1 MPIQRKEK
9 KMQSVTRATL
19 IIGLV
24 LLAALRTSAGATQ
37 ARITI
42 LYDAFGKPSGM
53 KEDWGY
59 SALVEYG
66 GKRILFD
73 TGNNA
78 EIFAQNV
85 KVSGVDLKKLDFAV
99 ISHRH
104 GDHTGGISYLLQVN
118 PQVKIFAPKE
128 GLGGVFGTSVP
139 GTFYRQD
146 ASLPDYM
153 RYYNGKPPQMMTF
166 GTPWPSANF
175 VLIDGVTEAAPGISV
190 IATVSQTPGTLEL
203 RELSLAI
210 ETPKGLILVVGC
222 SHPGI
227 ERIVEA
233 ATVANKH
240 VYAIVGGLH
249 LVTTP
254 DSEITRIVTALH
266 DKWKVDRVA
275 LGHCTGEPA
284 FAAFQRAFGVHYNY
298 AGLGSVIELP

>member
-1 MPIQRKEK
+1 
-9 KMQSVTRATL
+9 MQSVTRATL

-24 LLAALRTSAGATQ
+24 FLAALRTSASPTQ
-37 ARITI
+37 DRVTI

-53 KEDWGY
+53 KKDWGY

-66 GKRILFD
+66 GKHILFD

-104 GDHTGGISYLLQVN
+104 GDHTGGMNYLLTVN

-128 GLGGVFGTSVP
+128 GFGVFGASMP

-153 RYYNGKPPQMMTF
+153 RYYNGKPPQTMTF

-175 VLIDGVTEAAPGISV
+175 VLIDGVMEAAPGVSV

-210 ETPKGLILVVGC
+210 ETPKGLVLVVGC

-233 ATVANKH
+233 SMVLDKH

-254 DSEITRIVTALH
+254 ESEIARIVTALH

-284 FAAFQRAFGVHYNY
+284 FAAFQRAFGSQYNY

>member
-1 MPIQRKEK
+1 MSAQRREK
-9 KMQSVTRATL
+9 NMQSATRARL

-24 LLAALRTSAGATQ
+24 FLAALRTSASPTED
-37 ARITI
+37 RVTI
-42 LYDAFGKPSGM
+42 LYDAFGKASGM
-53 KEDWGY
+53 KKDWGY

-66 GKRILFD
+66 GKHILFD

-78 EIFAQNV
+78 ETFAQNV

-104 GDHTGGISYLLQVN
+104 GDHTGGISYLLTVN
-118 PQVKIFAPKE
+118 PEVKIFAPKE
-128 GLGGVFGTSVP
+128 GFGVFGASLP

-153 RYYNGKPPQMMTF
+153 RYYDGKPPQIMRF
-166 GTPWPSANF
+166 GTPWPSADF
-175 VLIDGVTEAAPGISV
+175 VLIDGVAEAAPGISV

-233 ATVANKH
+233 ATVSNKH

-254 DSEITRIVTALH
+254 DSEIARIVTALH

-284 FAAFQRAFGVHYNY
+284 FAAFQRAFGAHYNY
-298 AGLGSVIELP
+298 AGLGSVVELP

>member
-1 MPIQRKEK
+1 
-9 KMQSVTRATL
+9 MQSVTRARL

-24 LLAALRTSAGATQ
+24 FLAALRTSASATQ
-37 ARITI
+37 DRITI
-42 LYDAFGKPSGM
+42 LYDAFGKSSGM
-53 KEDWGY
+53 KKDWGY

-66 GKRILFD
+66 GKHILFD

-104 GDHTGGISYLLQVN
+104 GDHTGGMNYLLTVN

-128 GLGGVFGTSVP
+128 GFGVFGASLP

-166 GTPWPSANF
+166 GMPWPSANF
-175 VLIDGVTEAAPGISV
+175 VLVDGVTEAAPGISV

-233 ATVANKH
+233 STVLDKH

-254 DSEITRIVTALH
+254 DSEIARIVTALH

>member
-1 MPIQRKEK
+1 
-9 KMQSVTRATL
+9 
-19 IIGLV
+19 
-24 LLAALRTSAGATQ
+24 
-37 ARITI
+37 
-42 LYDAFGKPSGM
+42 M

-59 SALVEYG
+59 SALIEYG

-85 KVSGVDLKKLDFAV
+85 RVAGVDLKKLDFAM

-104 GDHTGGISYLLQVN
+104 GDHMGGISYLLTVN

-128 GLGGVFGTSVP
+128 GFGVFGASLP
-139 GTFYRQD
+139 ETFYRRN
-146 ASLPDYM
+146 ASLPEHM
-153 RYYNGKPPQMMTF
+153 RYYNGKPPQTMTF
-166 GTPWPSANF
+166 GTPWPSAHF
-175 VLIDGVTEAAPGISV
+175 ALVDGVTVAARGISV
-190 IATVSQTPGTLEL
+190 ISTVSQAPGTLEL

-249 LVTTP
+249 LVATP
-254 DSEITRIVTALH
+254 DPEIARIVTALH

-284 FAAFQRAFGVHYNY
+284 FAAFQKAFGASYNY